1 MTEIQPSD
9 LPSLIELPLWRIDA
23 TAKDVED
30 ICRKAREQKL
40 HGVCVATSRVELAAS
55 FLEDS
60 PLKITA
66 LVGTAGN
73 EDGDVKRY
81 ETETAIDFGA
91 QEIEVCLNV
100 GRLKDGD
107 RKYVLRELRDV
118 AEAADER
125 IVKVELRPRLLTK
138 EELQLACALVLD
150 SGAHYISARYIT
162 APNLED
168 IKACREAVGPKFGV
182 KASEEIMD
190 TKLALA
196 LIEAGATRLAATNGA
211 APPPADIL

>member
-1 MTEIQPSD
+1 MTEFPPSD
-9 LPSLIELPLWRIDA
+9 LPRIIELPLWRIDA

-30 ICRKAREQKL
+30 ICRKARDQKL
-40 HGVCVATSRVELAAS
+40 HGICVASSRVELAAS
-55 FLEDS
+55 LVEDS
-60 PLKITA
+60 DLKITA
-66 LVGTAGN
+66 LVGTSGN

-81 ETETAIDFGA
+81 ETEIAVDFGA
-91 QEIEVCLNV
+91 HEIEVCINV

-107 RKYVLRELRDV
+107 SKYVLRELRDV

-125 IVKVELRPRLLTK
+125 IVKVEIRPRLLTRA
-138 EELQLACALVLD
+138 ELQLACELVLD
-150 SGAHYISARYIT
+150 SGAHFVSARYIT

-182 KASEEIMD
+182 KASEEILD
-190 TKLALA
+190 TKTALA

-211 APPPADIL
+211 IPPAATL